1 MSKKQTTATID
12 LSFLQAATLLLPSAE
27 TWNLVLVGCGGT
39 GSWLAPSVAR
49 IARVI
54 QEQGK
59 TANVWFVDPDEVE
72 EKNIPRQNFCQ
83 AELGQNKAV
92 TLAGRLSAAWGIDI
106 RVSRERFNPS
116 KIGSGS
122 WVTYDSVTVL
132 IGCVDNAAG
141 RKELAK
147 ALERNRADSPHRT
160 WWLDCGNTEH
170 SGQVLFGSSVQ
181 SRQLEGAMVSSK
193 ICRALPAPSLVA
205 PDLLVARLEES
216 RRDKRSCAEIQL
228 ASAQSLA
235 VNQMVA
241 SIATDYLLR
250 IVFGGL
256 NRFGTYFDLA
266 SGSMRSLYCSAGEI
280 AKFAKPSK
288 RRVNAAP
295 VEVEW

>member
-1 MSKKQTTATID
+1 MPNQKSNQSTLD
-12 LSFLQAATLLLPSAE
+12 LSFLSAANLLLSAAE
-27 TWNLVLVGCGGT
+27 TWNFIMVGCGGT

-54 QEQGK
+54 QEGGK
-59 TANVWFVDPDEVE
+59 TANVWFVDPDHVE
-72 EKNIPRQNFCQ
+72 AKNIPRQNFCE
-83 AELGQNKAV
+83 AELGQNKAA
-92 TLAGRLSAAWGIDI
+92 TLAGRLSAAWGLDI

-116 KIGSGS
+116 KISSGS
-122 WVTYDSVTVL
+122 WVIYDSVTVL

-160 WWLDCGNTEH
+160 WWLDCGNMEH

-181 SRQLEGAMVSSK
+181 PKQLEGAMVSSK

-205 PDLLVARLEES
+205 PDLLVARPEES

-256 NRFGTYFDLA
+256 NRFATYFDLA
-266 SGSMRSLYCSAGEI
+266 SGSMRSSYCSAEEI
-280 AKFAKPSK
+280 AKFAKPAK
-288 RRVNAAP
+288 RRAARALG
-295 VEVEW
+295 VE

>member
-1 MSKKQTTATID
+1 MSKEISKSPTLD

-54 QEQGK
+54 QEGGK
-59 TANVWFVDPDEVE
+59 TANVWFVDPDHVE
-72 EKNIPRQNFCQ
+72 AKNIPRQSFCE
-83 AELGQNKAV
+83 AELGQNKAA
-92 TLAGRLSAAWGIDI
+92 TLAGRLSAAWGLDI
-106 RVSRERFNPS
+106 RVSRGRFDSS
-116 KIGSGS
+116 KINAGPWYS
-122 WVTYDSVTVL
+122 YDSVTVL

-141 RKELAK
+141 RKEMAR
-147 ALERNRADSPHRT
+147 ALERNRADSPHRV

-181 SRQLEGAMVSSK
+181 PKQLEGAMVSAK

-205 PDLLVARLEES
+205 PDLLTARPEEAG
-216 RRDKRSCAEIQL
+216 RDKRSCAEIQL
-228 ASAQSLA
+228 ANAQSLA

-256 NRFGTYFDLA
+256 NRFATYFDLA
-266 SGSMRSLYCSAGEI
+266 SGSMRSSYCSAEEI
-280 AKFAKPSK
+280 AKFAKPAK
-288 RRVNAAP
+288 RRAARAL
-295 VEVEW
+295 EVE

>member
-1 MSKKQTTATID
+1 MKTERSLALD
-12 LSFLQAATLLLPSAE
+12 LSFMNAATLLLPATE
-27 TWNLVLVGCGGT
+27 TWNFVLVGCGGT

-59 TANVWFVDPDEVE
+59 TANLWFVDPDEVE

-83 AELGQNKAV
+83 AELGQDKAA
-92 TLAGRLSAAWGIDI
+92 TLAGRLSAAWGLDI
-106 RVSRERFNPS
+106 RVSREGFDFA
-116 KIGSGS
+116 KIGAGNWLS
-122 WVTYDSVTVL
+122 YDSVTVL
-132 IGCVDNAAG
+132 VGCVDNAAG
-141 RKELAK
+141 RKAIAK
-147 ALERNRADSPHRT
+147 ALEWNRADGAHRR

-181 SRQLEGAMVSSK
+181 PKQFDGAMVSSK
-193 ICRALPAPSLVA
+193 ICRALPGPSLVA
-205 PDLLVARLEES
+205 PDLLVARTEEAS
-216 RRDKRSCAEIQL
+216 RNKRSCAEIQL
-228 ASAQSLA
+228 ANAQSLA

-256 NRFGTYFDLA
+256 NRFATYFDLA
-266 SGSMRSLYCSAGEI
+266 SGSMRSLYCSAEEI

-288 RRVNAAP
+288 RRANAAL
-295 VEVEW
+295 VEVE

>member
-1 MSKKQTTATID
+1 MKTERSLALD
-12 LSFLQAATLLLPSAE
+12 LSFMNAATLLLPSVE

-54 QEQGK
+54 QEGGK
-59 TANVWFVDPDEVE
+59 TANVWFVDPDHVE
-72 EKNIPRQNFCQ
+72 AKNIPRQNFCE
-83 AELGQNKAV
+83 AELGQSKAA
-92 TLAGRLSAAWGIDI
+92 TLAGRLSAAWGLDI
-106 RVSRERFNPS
+106 RVSRERFDSTKFN
-116 KIGSGS
+116 GGN
-122 WVTYDSVTVL
+122 WFRYDSVTIL

-141 RKELAK
+141 RKEMAK
-147 ALERNRADSPHRT
+147 ALGRNRADSPHRT

-181 SRQLEGAMVSSK
+181 PKQLEGAMVSAK

-205 PDLLVARLEES
+205 PDLLTARPEEAA
-216 RRDKRSCAEIQL
+216 RDNRSCAEIQL
-228 ASAQSLA
+228 ANAQSLA

-256 NRFGTYFDLA
+256 GRFGTYFDLA
-266 SGSMRSLYCSAGEI
+266 SGSMRSVYCSAEEI
-280 AKFAKPSK
+280 AKFAKPTK
-288 RRVNAAP
+288 RRFARAL
-295 VEVEW
+295 EVE

>member
-1 MSKKQTTATID
+1 MSKLEKVATID

-72 EKNIPRQNFCQ
+72 DKNIPRQNFCQ
-83 AELGQNKAV
+83 AELGQNKAA

-106 RVSRERFNPS
+106 RVSRERFNSS
-116 KIGSGS
+116 KINGGN
-122 WVTYDSVTVL
+122 WYGYESVTVL

-141 RKELAK
+141 RKEMAK
-147 ALERNRADSPHRT
+147 ALERNRHDSPHRI
-160 WWLDCGNTEH
+160 WWLDCGNMEH
-170 SGQVLFGSSVQ
+170 SGQVLFGSAVQ
-181 SRQLEGAMVSSK
+181 QKQLAEAMVSAK
-193 ICRALPAPSLVA
+193 ICRALPAPSLIA
-205 PDLLVARLEES
+205 PDLLVAKLEETA
-216 RRDKRSCAEIQL
+216 RDKRSCAEIQL
-228 ASAQSLA
+228 ANSQSLA
-235 VNQMVA
+235 VNQMA
-241 SIATDYLLR
+241 ATIATDFLLR

-256 NRFGTYFDLA
+256 SRFGTYFDLA

-280 AKFAKPSK
+280 AKFAKAK
-288 RRVNAAP
+288 RRAGRQAL
-295 VEVEW
+295 EATQ